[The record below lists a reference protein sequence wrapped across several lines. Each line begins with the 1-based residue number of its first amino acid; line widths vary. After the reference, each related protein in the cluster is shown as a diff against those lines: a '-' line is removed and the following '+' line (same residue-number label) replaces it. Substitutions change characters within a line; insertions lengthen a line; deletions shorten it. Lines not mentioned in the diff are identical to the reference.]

1 MRIDT
6 ESRGLL
12 DRLPAADRAELERRG
27 TRRRYRAGAPLFH
40 EGDPSDW
47 VAVVLG
53 GRVKVSAVAGEGKEV
68 VLAVCSSG
76 DVLGELSAIDGLSR
90 SATAT
95 AVDTV
100 EALVVP
106 VAGFRGFLGASPTAS
121 LLLLQSIAGRLRDA
135 DRREVEY
142 TALDSMSRVATRL
155 VELAERFGVPD
166 RQGGVEI
173 RLPITQ
179 DELAGWSGCSRE
191 AVGKALQALRAR
203 GWVRTGRR
211 SIVVVDP
218 QGLRSRARV

>member
-1 MRIDT
+1 VRIDT

-40 EGDPSDW
+40 EGDPPDW

-53 GRVKVSAVAGEGKEV
+53 GRVEVSAVTGDGKEV

-76 DVLGELSAIDGLSR
+76 DVLGEVSAIDGLSR

-106 VAGFRGFLGASPTAS
+106 VDGFRGVPRGQPNSVAASA
-121 LLLLQSIAGRLRDA
+121 AV
-135 DRREVEY
+135 DRRP
-142 TALDSMSRVATRL
+142 VA
-155 VELAERFGVPD
+155 
-166 RQGGVEI
+166 
-173 RLPITQ
+173 
-179 DELAGWSGCSRE
+179 
-191 AVGKALQALRAR
+191 
-203 GWVRTGRR
+203 RR
-211 SIVVVDP
+211 RP
-218 QGLRSRARV
+218 P

>member
-1 MRIDT
+1 MRVDT
-6 ESRGLL
+6 ETGGLL
-12 DRLPAADRAELERRG
+12 DRLSSGDRAELERSG
-27 TRRRYRAGAPLFH
+27 TQRRYRAGSPLFH

-47 VAVVLG
+47 VAVVLS
-53 GRVKVSAVAGEGKEV
+53 GRVKVTAVAGDGKEV

-76 DVLGELSAIDGLSR
+76 DVLGELSAIDGLYR

-95 AVDTV
+95 AVDAV

-106 VAGFRGFLGASPTAS
+106 VDGFRRFLGASPAAS
-121 LLLLQSIAGRLRDA
+121 LLLLQSIAARLRDA

-166 RQGGVEI
+166 AHGGVEI

-218 QGLRSRARV
+218 EGLRTRARG